1 VTEPTDAGGPGAPP
15 EPSGP
20 PLGMAVLRSLR
31 ARVEAL
37 EHENAHLHELVQTLR
52 RLVGDAFEEGFRA
65 RAPDTE
71 EPWLVD
77 WLQSQS
83 KARLAE
89 HFARPAET
97 GDIERGAGEG

>member
-1 VTEPTDAGGPGAPP
+1 MSGAEDAGGPP

-31 ARVEAL
+31 ARVDAL
-37 EHENAHLHELVQTLR
+37 EHENANLRELVQTLR
-52 RLVGDAFEEGFRA
+52 RMVGEAFEEGFRA
-65 RAPDTE
+65 RVPDAE

-83 KARLAE
+83 KLRLGE
-89 HFARPAET
+89 FFERP
-97 GDIERGAGEG
+97 RGPEAHEDRDAGEG